1 MLQSNPLSQFFRQPA
16 IHIRL
21 PSGGKFYPVGSINM
35 PPNGELPVLPMTA
48 VDEITYRTPDALFNG
63 SAVVSVIQSCVPS
76 IKDAWQMPSQDI
88 DAVMIAIRIA
98 SFGHGMDITTR
109 CPACNHSDEVTVDL
123 RAVND
128 MIHPGDYNKN
138 LELGDL
144 KFHFKP
150 MSYKEINANNQ
161 VQFDQQQALRI
172 VNDDSVEDAVKLKQ
186 LTASMKIIND
196 LTIRTI
202 AQSIHTIQTSD
213 AIVTEFNYILEF
225 LTNCES
231 KIFNRLRD
239 YVIDLK
245 QSSEIKPVDIS
256 CVECT
261 HTYKQPFTLDMTS
274 FFGNAS

>member
-1 MLQSNPLSQFFRQPA
+1 
-16 IHIRL
+16 
-21 PSGGKFYPVGSINM
+21 M
-35 PPNGELPVLPMTA
+35 PPNSELPVLPMTA

-98 SFGHGMDITTR
+98 SFGHGMDITTQ
-109 CPACNHSDEVTVDL
+109 CPACNHNDEVTVDL
-123 RAVND
+123 RVVND

-144 KFHFKP
+144 KFYFKP
-150 MSYKEINANNQ
+150 MSYKEINVNNQ

-172 VNDDSVEDAVKLKQ
+172 VNDDSTEDAAKLKQ

-256 CVECT
+256 CAECT

>member
-1 MLQSNPLSQFFRQPA
+1 
-16 IHIRL
+16 
-21 PSGGKFYPVGSINM
+21 M

-109 CPACNHSDEVTVDL
+109 CPACNHNDEVTLDL

-150 MSYKEINANNQ
+150 MSYKEINLNNQ

-172 VNDDSVEDAVKLKQ
+172 VNDDSAEDAVKLKQ

-256 CVECT
+256 CAECT

>member
-144 KFHFKP
+144 KFYFKP

-225 LTNCES
+225 LNNCES